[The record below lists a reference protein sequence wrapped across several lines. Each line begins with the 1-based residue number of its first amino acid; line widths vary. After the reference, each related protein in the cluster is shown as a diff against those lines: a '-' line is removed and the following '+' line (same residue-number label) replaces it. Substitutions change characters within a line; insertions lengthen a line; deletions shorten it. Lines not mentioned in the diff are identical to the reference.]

1 MPELS
6 MTARL
11 DAAMTVAS
19 GETELLPSRLARA
32 AAAVLAVDGASLSLM
47 SVDLRVPLG
56 ASSPAATVAER
67 LQFTLGEGP
76 CLDVLHGGPPL
87 RSDSATL
94 EQGWPHFHRELV
106 ATTPYRSVV
115 AVPLPFNA
123 TGGGGALDLY
133 LTDPVGVGRV
143 DLEECAQVA
152 DGVVERLLRVVS
164 PGSLAGA
171 DDASKVQWLQADG
184 ARARMEV
191 WVAVGVLTHHLGL
204 PAPDALDVLRAWAHS
219 HDTDLD
225 SVAAQLVSG
234 GLDAEVFRP

>member
-6 MTARL
+6 MHARL
-11 DAAMTVAS
+11 DGAMA
-19 GETELLPSRLARA
+19 GGAGGAELLPSRLARA

-67 LQFTLGEGP
+67 LQFTLGQGP
-76 CLDVLHGGPPL
+76 CLDVLHGGPPM

-94 EQGWPHFHRELV
+94 EQVWPHFHRELV
-106 ATTPYRSVV
+106 ATTPFRSVI
-115 AVPLPFNA
+115 AVPLPFNVE
-123 TGGGGALDLY
+123 GGGGALDLY
-133 LTDPVGVGRV
+133 LSDPVDVTRV
-143 DLEECAQVA
+143 DLQDCAQVA

-164 PGSLAGA
+164 PAALAGA

-204 PAPDALDVLRAWAHS
+204 AAPDALDVLRAWAHS

-225 SVAAQLVSG
+225 SVAGQLVSG
-234 GLDAEVFRP
+234 ALDAELFRP